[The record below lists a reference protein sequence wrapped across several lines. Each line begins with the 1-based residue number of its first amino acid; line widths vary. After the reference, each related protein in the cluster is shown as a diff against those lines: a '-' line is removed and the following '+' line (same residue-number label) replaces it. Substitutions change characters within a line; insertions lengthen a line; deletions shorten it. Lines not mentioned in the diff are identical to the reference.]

1 MDTKLEN
8 ALDDFNTDENQEEN
22 LKLQSNKK
30 VILNQREGLIERI
43 DRTFVTN
50 DGRFLL
56 REQY

>member
-43 DRTFVTN
+43 DSTFVTN